1 MHDVDVDVVAV
12 VIPARDEQD
21 GGAAAVGAVLVSAVA
36 VAVRHPSVRVEVV
49 VVADGCRD
57 ATASLARSAGAAVV
71 EIDAGNVGTARRVG
85 CEWAFGRTSAPDRLW
100 IATTDA
106 DSIVPAGWLQAQLEA
121 ARHADVFLG
130 TIGLTELDR
139 GRHPRWGAD
148 YAVRADGGSHGHVHG
163 ASLGV
168 RGSAYLEAGGFHD
181 LPAHEDADLVGRL
194 VARGAAPVWDDRVP
208 VTTSARHVSRV
219 TEGVGADLAASL
231 VTPVDH
237 GATCMKSAL
246 PGM

>member
-1 MHDVDVDVVAV
+1 MREDDVDLITV
-12 VIPARDEQD
+12 VIPARDEQETV
-21 GGAAAVGAVLVSAVA
+21 AAAVAAVLASASA
-36 VAVRHPSVRVEVV
+36 LTRGADVRAEVV

-57 ATASLARSAGAAVV
+57 ATASLARSAGATVLQ
-71 EIDAGNVGTARRVG
+71 IDAANVGTARRTG
-85 CEWAFGRTSAPDRLW
+85 CDWALGRTVAPHRLW

-106 DSIVPAGWLQAQLEA
+106 DSIVPAGWLPAQLEA